1 MNSTTFFLSKTM
13 YVTLVRISMVHVQQE
28 KFKLH
33 WSQCPLVSWI
43 KIWDDYIC
51 GICGSENTNEGYLQ
65 PSSLLSFCSSIERH
79 LNASP
84 NNRSIH
90 ISNHSRFSG
99 SKQMLDAQLAAI
111 KRSGN
116 NNKCTTQSCHW
127 SGRPPKA

>member
-1 MNSTTFFLSKTM
+1 MSSTTFFLSKTM
-13 YVTLVRISMVHVQQE
+13 YVTLVRISMVCSKKNSNSIGVNVRWSVE
-28 KFKLH
+28 SKF
-33 WSQCPLVSWI
+33 
-43 KIWDDYIC
+43 
-51 GICGSENTNEGYLQ
+51 ETNIFEVYAEARTQIRGTY
-65 PSSLLSFCSSIERH
+65 SRTSNLLSFCSSIERH

-116 NNKCTTQSCHW
+116 NNKCTTQNCH
-127 SGRPPKA
+127 